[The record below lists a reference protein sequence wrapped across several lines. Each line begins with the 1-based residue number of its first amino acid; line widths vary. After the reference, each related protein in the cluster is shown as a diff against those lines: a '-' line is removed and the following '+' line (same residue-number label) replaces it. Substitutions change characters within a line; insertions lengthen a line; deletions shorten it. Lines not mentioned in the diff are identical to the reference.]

1 MDQILAWTEET
12 EESKEF
18 NAMKKQ
24 EKKNNSSDR
33 TKAGRRETCYNCK
46 YCESTH
52 ES

>member
-1 MDQILAWTEET
+1 MDQKSWSTEPESLTEET

-33 TKAGRRETCYNCK
+33 TKAGRRET
-46 YCESTH
+46 
-52 ES
+52 